1 MPLWLLECLLQNKTP
16 SVPLTKVSFVLLPF
30 KEPGVEPLPEL
41 LNTYVRFPLAYT
53 LDTEGFMRQLCRQQS
68 KLTAS
73 RFLRVRKLTVHVSY
87 PYVADLSRIADRP
100 SRSKTS
106 SRRLRMVAPLPC
118 LRAPHLGPHSTAVR
132 WLPDAHANM
141 TLALAQTRC
150 MRSSAMA
157 SCYRLT

>member
-41 LNTYVRFPLAYT
+41 LNTYVRFPLAYP

-87 PYVADLSRIADRP
+87 PYVADLSRMLIAPPGPRQAREDCEWWHLSRVCERHTSVLVRP
-100 SRSKTS
+100 PFVGFRTPA
-106 SRRLRMVAPLPC
+106 R
-118 LRAPHLGPHSTAVR
+118 T
-132 WLPDAHANM
+132 
-141 TLALAQTRC
+141 
-150 MRSSAMA
+150 
-157 SCYRLT
+157 